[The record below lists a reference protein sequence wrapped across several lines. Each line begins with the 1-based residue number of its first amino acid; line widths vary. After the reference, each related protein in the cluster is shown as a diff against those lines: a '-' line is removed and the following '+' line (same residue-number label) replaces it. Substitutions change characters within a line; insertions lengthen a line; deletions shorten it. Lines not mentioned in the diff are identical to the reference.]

1 MLELFY
7 KDNQRYEWLKNFL
20 NLHDYKLKEKYEY
33 TRQTRYEKYIIQVKE
48 ATKEMRQKK
57 LDALKQE
64 FDAQKE
70 IFFKERNEILNKIK
84 QEIIE
89 FGFDNLNFPQIPS
102 TNTLNE
108 SSPKASA

>member
-20 NLHDYKLKEKYEY
+20 NLNDYKLKEKYEF
-33 TRQTRYEKYIIQVKE
+33 TRQTRYEKYIDQVKQ

-57 LDALKQE
+57 LDALKNE
-64 FDAQKE
+64 FEVQKE

-89 FGFDNLNFPQIPS
+89 LGFDKLNFPQIPS
-102 TNTLNE
+102 NKISNE
-108 SSPKASA
+108 SSKAST